1 MFVKFWGAR
10 GSIPTPI
17 GAGAIKDKVT
27 RALKGAVGMDLSDP
41 NVLSDYVNSLP
52 FAIQGTAGGNTAC
65 VEVVTGDQHIILDAG
80 SGLRELGLSLLQGPF
95 GRGQGTAHIFLSH
108 IHWDHIQGFPFFVP
122 AYIPGNRI
130 YFYSPRNDIEKKLT
144 VQQTAPH
151 LFPIRLEDMP
161 AHKEFVTLGTESVRL
176 GDVTVSCAQQH
187 HPGDSYAYRVE
198 HGGKALVYATDS
210 EYQNLGQKALQ
221 PHLDFFA
228 GADMLIFDAQYTFA
242 ESVAKEDWGHSTA
255 MVGVDMAI
263 KTGVK
268 RLALF
273 HYDPTYSDDKLAEIL
288 DKTTAYCALVPQD
301 NDLKVMLALEGLGV
315 TL

>member
-17 GAGAIKDKVT
+17 SAAAIKDKIT
-27 RALKGAVGMDLSDP
+27 RALQGASGLDLNDPKVVGA
-41 NVLSDYVNSLP
+41 YVNSLP

-65 VEVVTGDQHIILDAG
+65 VEVITGDQHIILDAG

-130 YFYSPRNDIEKKLT
+130 FFYSPRDDIEEKLKL
-144 VQQTAPH
+144 QQTSPS
-151 LFPIRLEDMP
+151 LFPIKLGDMA
-161 AHKEFVTLGTESVRL
+161 AHKEFVTLSSENVRL
-176 GDVTVSCAQQH
+176 GDVTVACSRQH
-187 HPGDSYAYRVE
+187 HPGDSYAYRIE
-198 HGGKALVYATDS
+198 HGEKSLVYATDS
-210 EYQNLGQKALQ
+210 EYKNLGQEALQ

-228 GADMLIFDAQYTFA
+228 GADLLIFDAQYTFA

-273 HYDPTYSDDKLAEIL
+273 HYDPTYSDDKLKEIK
-288 DKTTAYCALVPQD
+288 DKTVAYCALVPGD
-301 NDLKVMLALEGLGV
+301 NNLEISLAIEGLGL